1 MKAKMV
7 IGVVVIVG
15 ALIYLMVSGFRDS
28 SVYYMTV
35 SELSGQKPEV
45 INEGLRVSG
54 YVDPQSIAWNA
65 EKIELDFTLFEG
77 SDSLRVHYKGVIP
90 DQLADAQGV
99 LAEGKLTADGR
110 LEATRLMLK
119 CPSKYEAKLDEKPG
133 AGSIQ

>member
-7 IGVVVIVG
+7 IGVVIIVG
-15 ALIYLMVSGFRDS
+15 ALIYLMVSGFQDS

-35 SELSGQKPEV
+35 SELAGQKAGLAD
-45 INEGLRVSG
+45 EGLRVSG
-54 YVDPQSIAWNA
+54 YVDPNSIAWNA
-65 EKIELDFTLFEG
+65 ERIELDFTLFEG
-77 SDSLRVHYKGVIP
+77 KDSLRVHYKGVIP

-119 CPSKYEAKLDEKPG
+119 CPSKYESKLEEKPG
-133 AGSIQ
+133 AESR

>member
-35 SELSGQKPEV
+35 SELSGQKAEV

-99 LAEGKLTADGR
+99 LAEGKLTA
-110 LEATRLMLK
+110 
-119 CPSKYEAKLDEKPG
+119 
-133 AGSIQ
+133 

>member
-1 MKAKMV
+1 MKPKIV
-7 IGVVVIVG
+7 IGVTVIVA

-35 SELSGQKPEV
+35 SELAGKEV
-45 INEGLRVSG
+45 QVMNEGLRVSG
-54 YVDPQSIAWNA
+54 YVDPRSIAWNA

-90 DQLADAQGV
+90 DQLADAQGI

-119 CPSKYEAKLDEKPG
+119 CPSKYESKLAEDQTARSE
-133 AGSIQ
+133 